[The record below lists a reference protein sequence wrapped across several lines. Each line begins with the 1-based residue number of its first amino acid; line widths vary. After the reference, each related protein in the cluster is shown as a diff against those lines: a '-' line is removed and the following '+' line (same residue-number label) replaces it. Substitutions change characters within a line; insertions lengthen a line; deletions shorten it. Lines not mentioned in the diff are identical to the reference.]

1 MKKYLGILMILAI
14 TLSTS
19 ACRKI
24 SMSQIDVYKL
34 NQKAAEYMEQGDYDS
49 AIARLVCIN
58 DLEDNHPEVYYNLG
72 VAYIKKED
80 YEKAILALSKATELK
95 PDMADAYYSLGVA
108 YEMQTDAKI
117 EELKTTTDEIKKT
130 ELKMQ
135 ITQNMQY
142 ISENYSKYV
151 EKIPE
156 GAEKEQIKHQF
167 DYLKDK
173 YKDYL
178 TPTQPSNT

>member
-1 MKKYLGILMILAI
+1 MKKYLGVLIILAVA
-14 TLSTS
+14 LSTS
-19 ACRKI
+19 ACKKI
-24 SMSQIDVYKL
+24 TMSQKDVYTL
-34 NQKAAEYMEQGDYDS
+34 NQKAASYMEQGDYDN

-80 YEKAILALSKATELK
+80 YEKAIEALNKATELK
-95 PDMADAYYSLGVA
+95 PDMNDAYYSLGVA

-117 EELKTTTDEIKKT
+117 EELKKTTDGTRKA

-135 ITQNMQY
+135 IAQNLKAIY
-142 ISENYSKYV
+142 TNYSKYV
-151 EKIPE
+151 ENFPE
-156 GAEKEQIKHQF
+156 GPEKEQIKHQF

-173 YKDYL
+173 YKNFL
-178 TPTQPSNT
+178 IPQQPTGY